1 MEIILLASA
10 LLGLAFIGLAFNI
23 IFRKKP
29 FPDTHISHNKNMRK
43 MGIVCAQTLDKIEQK
58 KAKEKLKFRNVQLA
72 KK

>member
-10 LLGLAFIGLAFNI
+10 LIGLAFIGLAFNI

-43 MGIVCAQTLDKIEQK
+43 LGIVCAQTMDKIEQK
-58 KAKEKLKFRNVQLA
+58 KAKEKLKFKNLQFS

>member
-29 FPDTHISHNKNMRK
+29 FPDTHIMRK
-43 MGIVCAQTLDKIEQK
+43 LGIVCAQTLDKIEQK
-58 KAKEKLKFRNVQLA
+58 KAKEKLKFKNVQFI
-72 KK
+72 KE